1 MIKLNKSLLLY
12 SLAKTFKSTF
22 DVPLCLNTKSYID
35 KHSAN
40 FSDLQSDEK
49 IYYVT
54 YAMKLAK
61 TFIDYLIDIT
71 LFETNANDDEEISHD
86 FRLGWGKANIMHI
99 SMCHTSININD
110 IIPQKIMK
118 ICGFTKN
125 TNICKKYLEEYSDLN
140 EKIYA
145 KINDCE
151 RYSELS
157 AKTKHKKI
165 LEPFTEL
172 VVNTL
177 GKKRKCAEKMYNH
190 LFKECDRIVLKL
202 YKNRFVVY
210 DFCLQPDN
218 VTSYSMKLESSNVI
232 KITFN
237 NGSVFELTLNT
248 NAFEVKENISL
259 KFHTKFCNIDEIFA
273 IATEKV

>member
-1 MIKLNKSLLLY
+1 MIKLNRSLLLY

-22 DVPLCLNTKSYID
+22 NVPLCPDTKNYIN
-35 KHSAN
+35 KHSVL

-49 IYYVT
+49 IYHSM

-61 TFIDYLIDIT
+61 ILTDYLIDIT
-71 LFETNANDDEEISHD
+71 LFETNIDEESEINHD

-99 SMCHTSININD
+99 SMWHKSININD
-110 IIPQKIMK
+110 IIPQKLMK

-140 EKIYA
+140 EKIYT
-145 KINDCE
+145 KINGYE

-157 AKTKHKKI
+157 AKTKHKTI
-165 LEPFTEL
+165 LGPFTEL

-190 LFKECDRIVLKL
+190 LFEECDRIVLKL
-202 YKNRFVVY
+202 YKNRFVLY
-210 DFCLQPDN
+210 DFCLQPDSA
-218 VTSYSMKLESSNVI
+218 TSYSMKLESSNII

-237 NGSVFELTLNT
+237 NGSIFELTLNT
-248 NAFEVKENISL
+248 NAFEIKENISL
-259 KFHTKFCNIDEIFA
+259 KFRTRFCNIDEIFA
-273 IATEKV
+273 IITEKV